1 MYLHR
6 LRVTAL
12 HSSGCR
18 ATVESLSSVHSSSTV
33 AEATSLDAMSAKFKA
48 FSFPV
53 IKSYSVV
60 PVFRSSVIPRF
71 PVSRGKSTLDSDNT
85 ITTVRGLP

>member
-1 MYLHR
+1 MFIVPLQWQRYR
-6 LRVTAL
+6 AG
-12 HSSGCR
+12 SSI
-18 ATVESLSSVHSSSTV
+18 AH
-33 AEATSLDAMSAKFKA
+33 AMSAKFKA

-71 PVSRGKSTLDSDNT
+71 PVSPVMTGFALVS
-85 ITTVRGLP
+85 GLGFPLGQILLCLILNRLLVA

>member
-1 MYLHR
+1 M
-6 LRVTAL
+6 AL

-33 AEATSLDAMSAKFKA
+33 TELPWMAIAHDMSAKFKA
-48 FSFPV
+48 FLFPV

-60 PVFRSSVIPRF
+60 PVIRSFAISISLTRL
-71 PVSRGKSTLDSDNT
+71 G
-85 ITTVRGLP
+85 